1 MLELDQSVKTQ
12 IDTVFTEQKAKAISL
27 RSSTCTQRLAALD
40 RFEKV
45 FRASFDKIYQAA
57 AEDFSKPEAEVDTGE
72 ILTVLTELKHVRKHL
87 KHWMKPT
94 AVRAT
99 ATMFGTKS
107 QIINEP
113 KGVTLIISPW
123 NYPFNLS
130 FGPMIWSIAAGNTVI
145 LKPSEMTPAM
155 SKVISEI
162 VSQSFDTN
170 LVTVIQGDAPVAR
183 YLTQQPFDH
192 IFFTGSPAVGKQV
205 MAEAAKN
212 LSSVT
217 LELGGKSPVVIDS
230 SADLKRAANSICF
243 GKFANNGQ
251 TCIAP
256 DYVYVHQS
264 VKQDFLSA
272 MTNAIEEKYGNQQDL
287 ISNSDYCRIVNQGHY
302 ERVSGLIKS
311 AVEEGASVYKGGEC
325 IDSQRFVSPTIL
337 TEVNPDSEIMQQ
349 EIFGPVLPVL
359 EFSDIDKVITSINSN
374 PKPLALYVFSKQKQ
388 FTDKVIQQT
397 SAGDSA
403 INATVIH
410 VLHQNLPFGG
420 VNNSGIGKVGG
431 LWGYQAFSHQ
441 RSIVDDKLGLSGML
455 SPPYTPKVKGMVKS
469 AIKFLT

>member
-1 MLELDQSVKTQ
+1 MLELDQSVKTL

-27 RSSTCTQRLAALD
+27 RSSTCAQRLAALD

-87 KHWMKPT
+87 KRWMKPT
-94 AVRAT
+94 KVRAT
-99 ATMFGTKS
+99 AAMMGTKS
-107 QIINEP
+107 KIINEP
-113 KGVTLIISPW
+113 KGVSLIISPW

-130 FGPMIWSIAAGNTVI
+130 FGPMIWSIAAGNTVV

-155 SKVISEI
+155 SKAISEI
-162 VSQSFDTN
+162 VSESFDSK
-170 LVTVIQGDAPVAR
+170 LVSVIQGDASVAR

-217 LELGGKSPVVIDS
+217 LELGGKSPVIIDS
-230 SADLKRAANSICF
+230 TADLKKAAQSISF

-256 DYVYVHQS
+256 DYIYVHQS
-264 VKQDFLSA
+264 VKQAFLTA
-272 MTNAIEEKYGNQQDL
+272 MTNSIQEQYGNQEKL
-287 ISNSDYCRIVNQGHY
+287 STNSDYCRIVNQAHFQ
-302 ERVSGLIKS
+302 RISGLINS
-311 AVEEGASVYKGGEC
+311 AVEEGASIYQGGESVE
-325 IDSQRFVSPTIL
+325 SQCFIAPTIL
-337 TEVNPDSEIMQQ
+337 TEINSDSDIMQQ

-359 EFSDIDKVITSINSN
+359 AFTDIDKVIATINSN

-410 VLHQNLPFGG
+410 ILHQNLPFGG

-455 SPPYTPKVKGMVKS
+455 SPPYTPKVKRMVKS
-469 AIKFLT
+469 AIRFLT

>member
-1 MLELDQSVKTQ
+1 MLELDQSVKIH
-12 IDTVFTEQKAKAISL
+12 IDNIFSKQQAKAISL
-27 RSSTCTQRLAALD
+27 RGSTCAQRLAALD

-57 AEDFSKPEAEVDTGE
+57 ADDFSKPEAEVDTGE

-87 KHWMKPT
+87 KRWMKPT
-94 AVRAT
+94 TVRAT
-99 ATMFGTKS
+99 AAMLGTKS
-107 QIINEP
+107 KIINEP
-113 KGVTLIISPW
+113 KGVSLIISPW

-130 FGPMIWSIAAGNTVI
+130 FGPMIWSIAAGNTVV

-162 VSQSFDTN
+162 VSESFDSN
-170 LVTVIQGDAPVAR
+170 LVSVIQGDASVAR

-217 LELGGKSPVVIDS
+217 LELGGKSPVIIDS
-230 SADLKRAANSICF
+230 TADLKKAAQSISF

-256 DYVYVHQS
+256 DYIYVHQS
-264 VKQDFLSA
+264 VKQAFLNA
-272 MTNAIEEKYGNQQDL
+272 MTNSIQEQYGNQDKL
-287 ISNSDYCRIVNQGHY
+287 SSNSDYCRIVNQAHFQ
-302 ERVSGLIKS
+302 RISGLISS
-311 AVEEGASVYKGGEC
+311 AVEEGASIYQGGESVE
-325 IDSQRFVSPTIL
+325 SQCFIAPTIL

-359 EFSDIDKVITSINSN
+359 AFSDIDKVIATINSN
-374 PKPLALYVFSKQKQ
+374 PKPLALYVFSKRKQ

-410 VLHQNLPFGG
+410 ILHQNLPFGG

-431 LWGYQAFSHQ
+431 VWGYQAFSHQ

-455 SPPYTPKVKGMVKS
+455 SPPYTPKVKRMVKS
-469 AIKFLT
+469 AIRFLT

>member
-12 IDTVFTEQKAKAISL
+12 IDNVFSEQQAKAISL
-27 RSSTCTQRLAALD
+27 RVSTCAQRLAALD
-40 RFEKV
+40 SFEKV

-57 AEDFSKPEAEVDTGE
+57 AEDFAKPEAEVDTGE
-72 ILTVLTELKHVRKHL
+72 ILTVLTELKYVRKHL
-87 KHWMKPT
+87 KRWMKPT
-94 AVRAT
+94 KVRAT
-99 ATMFGTKS
+99 AAMMGTKS
-107 QIINEP
+107 KIINEP
-113 KGVTLIISPW
+113 KGVSLIISPW

-130 FGPMIWSIAAGNTVI
+130 FGPMIWSIAAGNSVV

-155 SKVISEI
+155 STAISEI
-162 VSQSFDTN
+162 VNESFDSN
-170 LVTVIQGDAPVAR
+170 LVSVIQGDASVAR

-212 LSSVT
+212 LCSVT
-217 LELGGKSPVVIDS
+217 LELGGKSPVIIDS
-230 SADLKRAANSICF
+230 TADLKKAAQSISF

-256 DYVYVHQS
+256 DYIYVHQS
-264 VKQDFLSA
+264 VKQAFL
-272 MTNAIEEKYGNQQDL
+272 TAITDAIQEQYGNQDKL
-287 ISNSDYCRIVNQGHY
+287 SSNSDYCRIVNQAHFQ
-302 ERVSGLIKS
+302 RISGLINS
-311 AVEEGASVYKGGEC
+311 AVEEGASIYQGVESVE
-325 IDSQRFVSPTIL
+325 SQCFIAPTIL
-337 TEVNPDSEIMQQ
+337 TEINPDSEIMQQ

-359 EFSDIDKVITSINSN
+359 EFSDIDKVIATINSN
-374 PKPLALYVFSKQKQ
+374 PKPLALYVFSQQKQ

-455 SPPYTPKVKGMVKS
+455 SPPYTPKVKRMVKS

>member
-1 MLELDQSVKTQ
+1 MLELDKSVKTQ
-12 IDTVFTEQKAKAISL
+12 IDTVFTEQKAKAIAL
-27 RSSTCTQRLAALD
+27 RGSSCAQRLAALD
-40 RFEKV
+40 CFEKV
-45 FRASFDKIYQAA
+45 FRASFDKIYHAA

-72 ILTVLTELKHVRKHL
+72 ILTVLTELKHVRKYL
-87 KHWMKPT
+87 KRWMKPT
-94 AVRAT
+94 MVRAT
-99 ATMFGTKS
+99 AAMMGTKS
-107 QIINEP
+107 KIINEP
-113 KGVTLIISPW
+113 KGVSLIISPW

-130 FGPMIWSIAAGNTVI
+130 FGPMIWSIAAGNTVV

-155 SKVISEI
+155 SQVISEI
-162 VSQSFDTN
+162 VSESFDSN
-170 LVTVIQGDAPVAR
+170 LVSVIQGDASVAR

-230 SADLKRAANSICF
+230 TADLKRAANSICF

-264 VKQDFLSA
+264 VKQEFLSA
-272 MTNAIEEKYGNQQDL
+272 MTNAIEEKYGSQQDL

-311 AVEEGASVYKGGEC
+311 AVADGASVYKGGDC
-325 IDSQRFVSPTIL
+325 IDSQRFVPPTIL
-337 TEVNPDSEIMQQ
+337 TEINSGSEIMQQ

-359 EFSDIDKVITSINSN
+359 EFSDIDKVIATINSN

-388 FTDKVIQQT
+388 FANKVIEKT

-410 VLHQNLPFGG
+410 ILHQNLPFGG

-431 LWGYQAFSHQ
+431 IWGYQAFSHQ

-455 SPPYTPKVKGMVKS
+455 SPPYTPKVKRMVKS
-469 AIKFLT
+469 AIRFLT

>member
-1 MLELDQSVKTQ
+1 MLELNQRLQMD
-12 IDTVFTEQKAKAISL
+12 IDTLFAQQQKKAIEL
-27 RSSTCTQRLAALD
+27 RRSTCEQRLAILA
-40 RFEKV
+40 RFEQV
-45 FRASFDKIYQAA
+45 FRASFDKIYRAA

-72 ILTVLTELKHVRKHL
+72 ILTVLAELKLVRKSL
-87 KHWMKPT
+87 RSWMKPRS
-94 AVRAT
+94 VRAT

-107 QIINEP
+107 KIINEP
-113 KGVTLIISPW
+113 KGVSLIISPW

-155 SKVISEI
+155 SEVIAEI
-162 VSQSFDTN
+162 VNKSFDSN
-170 LVTVIQGDAPVAR
+170 LVAVLQGDASVAR
-183 YLTQQPFDH
+183 YLTQKPFDH

-217 LELGGKSPVVIDS
+217 LELGGKSPVIIDS
-230 SADLKRAANSICF
+230 TADLKKAAQSICF

-256 DYVYVHQS
+256 DYIYVHQS
-264 VKQDFLSA
+264 IKQRFLA
-272 MTNAIEEKYGNQQDL
+272 EMANAIDQQYGDQQEL
-287 ISNSDYCRIVNQGHY
+287 SSNKDYCRIVNQAHFQ
-302 ERVSGLIKS
+302 RILGLINS
-311 AVEEGASVYKGGEC
+311 AVEEGASIYKGGESME
-325 IDSQRFVSPTIL
+325 SQCFIAPTIL
-337 TEVNPDSEIMQQ
+337 TEINPNSEIMQQ

-359 EFSDIDKVITSINSN
+359 EFSEIDKVIATINSN

-410 VLHQNLPFGG
+410 ILHQNLPFGG

-431 LWGYQAFSHQ
+431 IWGFQAFSHE
-441 RSIVDDKLGLSGML
+441 RSLVEDKLGLSGML
-455 SPPYTPKVKGMVKS
+455 SPPYTPKVKRAVKA
-469 AIKFLT
+469 AIRYLT

>member
-1 MLELDQSVKTQ
+1 MFELDESVKAN
-12 IDTVFTEQKAKAISL
+12 IDKLFTEQRAHAISL
-27 RSSTCTQRLAALD
+27 RSSTCEQRLAVLD

-57 AEDFSKPEAEVDTGE
+57 AEDFAKPEAEVDTGE
-72 ILTVLTELKHVRKHL
+72 ILTVLAELKYVRKHL
-87 KHWMKPT
+87 KRWMKATP
-94 AVRAT
+94 VRAT
-99 ATMFGTKS
+99 ATMLGTRSK
-107 QIINEP
+107 IINEP
-113 KGVTLIISPW
+113 RGTSLIISPW

-155 SKVISEI
+155 SQVISEI
-162 VSQSFDTN
+162 VSDSFNSN
-170 LVTVIQGDAPVAR
+170 LVSVVQGDAAVAR

-230 SADLKRAANSICF
+230 TADLKKAAHSICF

-256 DYVYVHQS
+256 DYIYVHQS
-264 VKQDFLSA
+264 VKQAFLTA
-272 MTNAIEEKYGNQQDL
+272 MANAIDEQYGNQQQL
-287 ISNSDYCRIVNQGHY
+287 TSNSDYCRIVNGAHFQ
-302 ERVSGLIKS
+302 RIRDLIDS
-311 AVEEGASVYKGGEC
+311 AIDDGASIYKGGEC
-325 IDSQRFVSPTIL
+325 IESQRFIAPTIL
-337 TEVNPDSEIMQQ
+337 TDINPSSEIMQQ

-359 EFSDIDKVITSINSN
+359 VFSDIDSVIAEINSG
-374 PKPLALYVFSKQKQ
+374 PKPLALYVFSKNTA
-388 FTDKVIQQT
+388 FSEKVIEQT

-410 VLHQNLPFGG
+410 ILHQNLPFGG

-455 SPPYTPKVKGMVKS
+455 SPPYTPKVTRIVKS
-469 AIKFLT
+469 AIRFLT

>member
-1 MLELDQSVKTQ
+1 MLELNQRLQMD
-12 IDTVFTEQKAKAISL
+12 IDTLFAQQQKKAIEL
-27 RSSTCTQRLAALD
+27 RRSTCEQRLAILA
-40 RFEKV
+40 RFEQV
-45 FRASFDKIYQAA
+45 FRASFDKIYRAA

-72 ILTVLTELKHVRKHL
+72 ILTVLAELKLVRKSL
-87 KHWMKPT
+87 RSWMKPRS
-94 AVRAT
+94 VRAT

-107 QIINEP
+107 KIINEP
-113 KGVTLIISPW
+113 KGVSLIISPW

-155 SKVISEI
+155 SEVIAEI
-162 VSQSFDTN
+162 VNKSFDSN
-170 LVTVIQGDAPVAR
+170 LVAVFQGDASVAR
-183 YLTQQPFDH
+183 YLTQKPFDH

-217 LELGGKSPVVIDS
+217 LELGGKSPVIIDS
-230 SADLKRAANSICF
+230 TADLKKAAQSICF

-256 DYVYVHQS
+256 DYIYVHQS
-264 VKQDFLSA
+264 IKQRFLA
-272 MTNAIEEKYGNQQDL
+272 EMANAIDQQYGNQQEL
-287 ISNSDYCRIVNQGHY
+287 SSNKDYCRIVNQAHFQ
-302 ERVSGLIKS
+302 RISGLINS
-311 AVEEGASVYKGGEC
+311 AVEEGAFIYKGGESME
-325 IDSQRFVSPTIL
+325 SQCFIAPTIL
-337 TEVNPDSEIMQQ
+337 TEINPNSEIMQQ

-359 EFSDIDKVITSINSN
+359 EFSEIDWVIATINSN

-410 VLHQNLPFGG
+410 ILHQNLPFGG

-431 LWGYQAFSHQ
+431 IWGFQAFSHE
-441 RSIVDDKLGLSGML
+441 RSLVEDKLGLSGML
-455 SPPYTPKVKGMVKS
+455 SPPYTPKVKRAVKA
-469 AIKFLT
+469 AIRYLT

>member
-1 MLELDQSVKTQ
+1 MLELDKSVKTQ
-12 IDTVFTEQKAKAISL
+12 IDTVFTEQKAKAIAL
-27 RSSTCTQRLAALD
+27 RGSSCAQRLAALD
-40 RFEKV
+40 CFEKV
-45 FRASFDKIYQAA
+45 FRASFDKIYHAA

-72 ILTVLTELKHVRKHL
+72 ILTVLTELKHVRKYL
-87 KHWMKPT
+87 KRWMKPT
-94 AVRAT
+94 MVRAT
-99 ATMFGTKS
+99 AAMMGTKS
-107 QIINEP
+107 KIINEP
-113 KGVTLIISPW
+113 KGVSLIISPW

-130 FGPMIWSIAAGNTVI
+130 FGPMIWSIAAGNTVV

-155 SKVISEI
+155 SQVISEI
-162 VSQSFDTN
+162 VSESFDSN
-170 LVTVIQGDAPVAR
+170 LVSVIQGDASVAR

-230 SADLKRAANSICF
+230 TADLKRAANSICF

-264 VKQDFLSA
+264 VKQEFLSA
-272 MTNAIEEKYGNQQDL
+272 MTNAIEEKYGSQQDL

-311 AVEEGASVYKGGEC
+311 AVADGASVYKGGDC
-325 IDSQRFVSPTIL
+325 IDSQRFVPPTIL
-337 TEVNPDSEIMQQ
+337 TEINPGSEIMQQ

-359 EFSDIDKVITSINSN
+359 EFSDIDKVIATINSN

-388 FTDKVIQQT
+388 FANKVIEKT

-410 VLHQNLPFGG
+410 ILHQNLPFGG

-431 LWGYQAFSHQ
+431 IWGYQAFSHQ

-455 SPPYTPKVKGMVKS
+455 SPPYTPKVKRMVKS
-469 AIKFLT
+469 AIRFLT

>member
-1 MLELDQSVKTQ
+1 MLELNQRLQMD
-12 IDTVFTEQKAKAISL
+12 IDTLFAQQQKKAIEL
-27 RSSTCTQRLAALD
+27 RRSTCEQRLAILA
-40 RFEKV
+40 RFEQV
-45 FRASFDKIYQAA
+45 FRASFDKIYRAA

-72 ILTVLTELKHVRKHL
+72 ILTVLAELKLVRKSL
-87 KHWMKPT
+87 RSWMKPRS
-94 AVRAT
+94 VRAT

-107 QIINEP
+107 KIINEP
-113 KGVTLIISPW
+113 KGVSLIISPW

-155 SKVISEI
+155 SQVIAEI
-162 VSQSFDTN
+162 VNKSFDSN
-170 LVTVIQGDAPVAR
+170 LVAVLQGDASVAR
-183 YLTQQPFDH
+183 YLTQKPFDH

-217 LELGGKSPVVIDS
+217 LELGGKSPVIIDS
-230 SADLKRAANSICF
+230 TADLKKAAQSICF

-256 DYVYVHQS
+256 DYIYVHQS
-264 VKQDFLSA
+264 IKQRFLA
-272 MTNAIEEKYGNQQDL
+272 EMANAIDQQYGDQQEL
-287 ISNSDYCRIVNQGHY
+287 SSNKDYCRIVNQAHFQ
-302 ERVSGLIKS
+302 RILGLINS
-311 AVEEGASVYKGGEC
+311 AVEEGASIYKGGESME
-325 IDSQRFVSPTIL
+325 SQCFIAPTIL
-337 TEVNPDSEIMQQ
+337 TEINPNSEIMQQ

-359 EFSDIDKVITSINSN
+359 EFSEIHKVIATINSN

-410 VLHQNLPFGG
+410 ILHQNLPFGG

-431 LWGYQAFSHQ
+431 IWGFQAFSHE
-441 RSIVDDKLGLSGML
+441 RSLVEDKLGLSGML
-455 SPPYTPKVKGMVKS
+455 SPPYTPKVRRAVKA
-469 AIKFLT
+469 AIRYLT

>member
-1 MLELDQSVKTQ
+1 MLELDQLVKTH
-12 IDTVFTEQKAKAISL
+12 IDKLFAEQQAKAISL
-27 RSSTCTQRLAALD
+27 RSSTCAQRLATLD
-40 RFEKV
+40 RFETV

-57 AEDFSKPEAEVDTGE
+57 TEDFSKPEAEVDTGE

-87 KHWMKPT
+87 KRWMEPT
-94 AVRAT
+94 KVRAT
-99 ATMFGTKS
+99 AAMMGTKS
-107 QIINEP
+107 KIINEP
-113 KGVTLIISPW
+113 KGVSLIISPW

-130 FGPMIWSIAAGNTVI
+130 FGPMIWSIAAGNTVV

-155 SKVISEI
+155 SKAISEI
-162 VSQSFDTN
+162 VSESFDSN
-170 LVTVIQGDAPVAR
+170 LVSVVLGDAAVAR

-205 MAEAAKN
+205 MAEASKN

-217 LELGGKSPVVIDS
+217 LELGGKSPVIIDS
-230 SADLKRAANSICF
+230 TADLKKAAQSISF

-256 DYVYVHQS
+256 DYIYVHHS
-264 VKQDFLSA
+264 VKQGFLTAMASA
-272 MTNAIEEKYGNQQDL
+272 IKKQYGNQQQFS
-287 ISNSDYCRIVNQGHY
+287 SNSDYCRIVNQAHFQ
-302 ERVSGLIKS
+302 RISGLINS
-311 AVEEGASVYKGGEC
+311 AVDDGASIYQGGEC
-325 IDSQRFVSPTIL
+325 IESQRFIAPTIL

-359 EFSDIDKVITSINSN
+359 EFSDIDKVITTINSN

-410 VLHQNLPFGG
+410 ILHQNLPFGG

-431 LWGYQAFSHQ
+431 IWGYQAFSHQ

-455 SPPYTPKVKGMVKS
+455 SPPYTPKVKRMVKS
-469 AIKFLT
+469 AIRFLT

>member
-12 IDTVFTEQKAKAISL
+12 IDNVFSEQKSKAISL
-27 RSSTCTQRLAALD
+27 RSSTCAQRLAALD

-87 KHWMKPT
+87 KRWMKPT

-162 VSQSFDTN
+162 VSQSFDTS
-170 LVTVIQGDAPVAR
+170 LVTVVQGDAAVAR

-217 LELGGKSPVVIDS
+217 LELGG
-230 SADLKRAANSICF
+230 
-243 GKFANNGQ
+243 
-251 TCIAP
+251 
-256 DYVYVHQS
+256 
-264 VKQDFLSA
+264 
-272 MTNAIEEKYGNQQDL
+272 
-287 ISNSDYCRIVNQGHY
+287 
-302 ERVSGLIKS
+302 
-311 AVEEGASVYKGGEC
+311 
-325 IDSQRFVSPTIL
+325 
-337 TEVNPDSEIMQQ
+337 
-349 EIFGPVLPVL
+349 
-359 EFSDIDKVITSINSN
+359 
-374 PKPLALYVFSKQKQ
+374 
-388 FTDKVIQQT
+388 
-397 SAGDSA
+397 
-403 INATVIH
+403 
-410 VLHQNLPFGG
+410 
-420 VNNSGIGKVGG
+420 
-431 LWGYQAFSHQ
+431 
-441 RSIVDDKLGLSGML
+441 
-455 SPPYTPKVKGMVKS
+455 
-469 AIKFLT
+469 

>member
-1 MLELDQSVKTQ
+1 MLELNQRLQMD
-12 IDTVFTEQKAKAISL
+12 IDTLFAQQQKKAIEL
-27 RSSTCTQRLAALD
+27 RRSTCEQRLAILA
-40 RFEKV
+40 RFEQV
-45 FRASFDKIYQAA
+45 FRASFDKIYRAA

-72 ILTVLTELKHVRKHL
+72 ILTVLAELKLVRKSL
-87 KHWMKPT
+87 RSWMKPRS
-94 AVRAT
+94 VRAT

-107 QIINEP
+107 KIINEP
-113 KGVTLIISPW
+113 KGVSLIISPW

-155 SKVISEI
+155 SQVIAEI
-162 VSQSFDTN
+162 VNKSFDSN
-170 LVTVIQGDAPVAR
+170 LVAVLQGDASVAR
-183 YLTQQPFDH
+183 YLTQKPFDH

-217 LELGGKSPVVIDS
+217 LELGGKSPVIIDS
-230 SADLKRAANSICF
+230 TADLKKAAQSICF

-256 DYVYVHQS
+256 DYIYVHQS
-264 VKQDFLSA
+264 IKQRFLA
-272 MTNAIEEKYGNQQDL
+272 EMANAIDQQYGNQQEL
-287 ISNSDYCRIVNQGHY
+287 SSNKDYCRIVNQAHFQ
-302 ERVSGLIKS
+302 RILGLINS
-311 AVEEGASVYKGGEC
+311 AVKEGASIYKGGESME
-325 IDSQRFVSPTIL
+325 SQCFIAPTIL
-337 TEVNPDSEIMQQ
+337 TEINPNSEIMQQ

-359 EFSDIDKVITSINSN
+359 EFSEIDRVIATINSN

-410 VLHQNLPFGG
+410 ILHQNLPFGG

-431 LWGYQAFSHQ
+431 IWGFQAFSHE
-441 RSIVDDKLGLSGML
+441 RSLVEDKLGLSGML
-455 SPPYTPKVKGMVKS
+455 SPPYTPKVKRAVKA
-469 AIKFLT
+469 AIRYLT

>member
-1 MLELDQSVKTQ
+1 
-12 IDTVFTEQKAKAISL
+12 
-27 RSSTCTQRLAALD
+27 
-40 RFEKV
+40 
-45 FRASFDKIYQAA
+45 
-57 AEDFSKPEAEVDTGE
+57 
-72 ILTVLTELKHVRKHL
+72 
-87 KHWMKPT
+87 
-94 AVRAT
+94 
-99 ATMFGTKS
+99 
-107 QIINEP
+107 
-113 KGVTLIISPW
+113 
-123 NYPFNLS
+123 
-130 FGPMIWSIAAGNTVI
+130 MIWSIAAGNAVV

-162 VSQSFDTN
+162 VSESFHSN
-170 LVTVIQGDAPVAR
+170 LVSVIQGDASVAR

-217 LELGGKSPVVIDS
+217 LELGGKSPVIIDS
-230 SADLKRAANSICF
+230 TADLKKAAQSISF

-256 DYVYVHQS
+256 DYIYVHQS
-264 VKQDFLSA
+264 VKQAFLNA
-272 MTNAIEEKYGNQQDL
+272 MTNSIQEQYGNQDKL
-287 ISNSDYCRIVNQGHY
+287 SSNSDYCRIVNQAHFQ
-302 ERVSGLIKS
+302 RISGLISS
-311 AVEEGASVYKGGEC
+311 AVEEGASIYQGGESVE
-325 IDSQRFVSPTIL
+325 SQCFIAPTIL

-359 EFSDIDKVITSINSN
+359 AFSDIDKVIATINSN

-410 VLHQNLPFGG
+410 ILHQNLPFGG

-431 LWGYQAFSHQ
+431 VWGYQAFSHQ

-455 SPPYTPKVKGMVKS
+455 SPPYTPKVKRMVKS
-469 AIKFLT
+469 AISFLT

>member
-1 MLELDQSVKTQ
+1 MLELNQRLQMD
-12 IDTVFTEQKAKAISL
+12 IDTLFAQQQKKAIEL
-27 RSSTCTQRLAALD
+27 RCSTCEQRLAILA
-40 RFEKV
+40 RFEQV
-45 FRASFDKIYQAA
+45 FRASFDKIYRAA

-72 ILTVLTELKHVRKHL
+72 ILTVLAELKLVRKSL
-87 KHWMKPT
+87 RSWMKPRS
-94 AVRAT
+94 VRAT

-107 QIINEP
+107 KIINEP
-113 KGVTLIISPW
+113 KGVSLIISPW

-155 SKVISEI
+155 SEVIAEI
-162 VSQSFDTN
+162 VNKSFDSN
-170 LVTVIQGDAPVAR
+170 LVAVLQGDASVAR
-183 YLTQQPFDH
+183 YLTQKPFDH
-192 IFFTGSPAVGKQV
+192 IFFTGSTAVGKQV

-217 LELGGKSPVVIDS
+217 LELGGKSPVIIDS
-230 SADLKRAANSICF
+230 TADLKKAAQSICF

-256 DYVYVHQS
+256 DYIYVHQS
-264 VKQDFLSA
+264 IKQRFLA
-272 MTNAIEEKYGNQQDL
+272 EMANAIDQQYGDQQEL
-287 ISNSDYCRIVNQGHY
+287 SSNKDYCRIVNQAHFQ
-302 ERVSGLIKS
+302 RILGLINS
-311 AVEEGASVYKGGEC
+311 AVEEGASIYKGGESME
-325 IDSQRFVSPTIL
+325 SQCFIAPTIL
-337 TEVNPDSEIMQQ
+337 TEINPNSEIMQQ

-359 EFSDIDKVITSINSN
+359 EFSEIDKVIATINSN

-410 VLHQNLPFGG
+410 ILHQNLPFGG
-420 VNNSGIGKVGG
+420 VNNSGIGKIGG
-431 LWGYQAFSHQ
+431 IWGFQAFSHE
-441 RSIVDDKLGLSGML
+441 RSLVEDKLGLSGML
-455 SPPYTPKVKGMVKS
+455 SPPYTPKVRRAVKA
-469 AIKFLT
+469 AIRYLT